1 MTRVSASDWRTTSSK
16 CSPKLRGEL
25 YGAHTQPHGHH
36 TPPENQRPPLHTMRA
51 AGLFLYAQHSK
62 TEPPHQARQA
72 GPDMDHTQR
81 PRHTRGAAPAA
92 GSGKPRQITTRA
104 PSRRTN
110 TAEKRKFDKEA
121 QLTAL
126 QKAKDTATALITD
139 EAKRVIAEAYGDFDK
154 WLASTI
160 ETLVREDKR
169 TAPAATEEKQTQIA
183 TTAATA
189 AASVAATV
197 AQTAV
202 AQATAEV
209 KAAKATETATE

>member
-1 MTRVSASDWRTTSSK
+1 MDQETLNTLMSMVILPLLLALSGFAVAWLRKKTQEITANINDATVRKYVDLASDAVTKAVQTTFQTYVDALK
-16 CSPKLRGEL
+16 
-25 YGAHTQPHGHH
+25 
-36 TPPENQRPPLHTMRA
+36 
-51 AGLFLYAQHSK
+51 AQ
-62 TEPPHQARQA
+62 
-72 GPDMDHTQR
+72 G
-81 PRHTRGAAPAA
+81 
-92 GSGKPRQITTRA
+92 
-104 PSRRTN
+104 
-110 TAEKRKFDKEA
+110 KFDKEA

-126 QKAKDTATALITD
+126 QKAKDT
-139 EAKRVIAEAYGDFDK
+139 DK

>member
-1 MTRVSASDWRTTSSK
+1 M
-16 CSPKLRGEL
+16 
-25 YGAHTQPHGHH
+25 
-36 TPPENQRPPLHTMRA
+36 
-51 AGLFLYAQHSK
+51 
-62 TEPPHQARQA
+62 
-72 GPDMDHTQR
+72 
-81 PRHTRGAAPAA
+81 
-92 GSGKPRQITTRA
+92 
-104 PSRRTN
+104 
-110 TAEKRKFDKEA
+110 
-121 QLTAL
+121 

-209 KAAKATETATE
+209 KAAKATETTTE